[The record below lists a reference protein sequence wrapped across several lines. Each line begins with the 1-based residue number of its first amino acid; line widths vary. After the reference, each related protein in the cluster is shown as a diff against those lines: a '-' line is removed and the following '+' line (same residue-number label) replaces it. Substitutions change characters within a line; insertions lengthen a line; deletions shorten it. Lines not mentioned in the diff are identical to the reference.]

1 MCSMRCASYRCS
13 ADPWPEPAV
22 GGTCVAGNFLMHRQA
37 ALLLYFVRQAAG
49 SSGYFRHNN
58 QDLGTLGKGTR
69 VSLMAIRQW
78 IRMGNGLIWLPA
90 IAVGVLLAGC
100 TSTQKSS
107 VGVVDR
113 NHSGANSAVQRQ
125 PVTSGQYRVQRGDTL
140 YSIAFRFGWDWK
152 ALAARNGIPAPY
164 VIRPGQIIRFDG
176 QPGQTRPTAVATA
189 PVVTNPRTGSSV
201 SSRPP
206 APPQQPPV
214 RPQSQPQK
222 TVATAPVSAPN
233 TSIPRSAAGWVWP
246 ANGPLIGRFSSNGS
260 LNKGIDIAG
269 ELGQPVLAASDGSVV
284 YAGSGLRG
292 YGELVIIKHSDTYV
306 SAYGHNRRLLVREG
320 QQVKVGQTI
329 AEMGSTG
336 TDRVKLHFEIRRQGK
351 PVDPL
356 QYLPRR

>member
-1 MCSMRCASYRCS
+1 MGKGLTWLPVM
-13 ADPWPEPAV
+13 AV
-22 GGTCVAGNFLMHRQA
+22 G
-37 ALLLYFVRQAAG
+37 
-49 SSGYFRHNN
+49 
-58 QDLGTLGKGTR
+58 
-69 VSLMAIRQW
+69 I
-78 IRMGNGLIWLPA
+78 
-90 IAVGVLLAGC
+90 LLAGC
-100 TSTQKSS
+100 SSTQKDGVS
-107 VGVVDR
+107 VVDR
-113 NHSGANSAVQRQ
+113 NHAGAAAPQRK

-164 VIRPGQIIRFDG
+164 VIRPGQIIRFDV
-176 QPGQTRPTAVATA
+176 QPGQARPAAVATA
-189 PVVTNPRTGSSV
+189 PVAANPRTENSV
-201 SSRPP
+201 SKRPP
-206 APPQQPPV
+206 VQPQQPAV
-214 RPQSQPQK
+214 RPQPPAQQP
-222 TVATAPVSAPN
+222 VATAPMTAPKASS
-233 TSIPRSAAGWVWP
+233 TGSAAGWVWP
-246 ANGPLIGRFSSNGS
+246 ASGPLIGRFSSNGS

>member
-1 MCSMRCASYRCS
+1 M
-13 ADPWPEPAV
+13 
-22 GGTCVAGNFLMHRQA
+22 
-37 ALLLYFVRQAAG
+37 
-49 SSGYFRHNN
+49 
-58 QDLGTLGKGTR
+58 LGKGTR
-69 VSLMAIRQW
+69 VSLKAIRQW
-78 IRMGNGLIWLPA
+78 IRVGNGLTWLPVL
-90 IAVGVLLAGC
+90 AVGILLAGC
-100 TSTQKSS
+100 SSTQKD
-107 VGVVDR
+107 GVSIVDR
-113 NHSGANSAVQRQ
+113 NHSGATSAPQRQ

-152 ALAARNGIPAPY
+152 ALAARNSIPAPY

-176 QPGQTRPTAVATA
+176 QPSQARPTTVATA
-189 PVVTNPRTGSSV
+189 PVVTNSRTGSSAT
-201 SSRPP
+201 STRPP
-206 APPQQPPV
+206 VQPQQPAV
-214 RPQSQPQK
+214 RPQSQAPQP
-222 TVATAPVSAPN
+222 VATAPVSTQNA
-233 TSIPRSAAGWVWP
+233 SITRSAAGWVWP
-246 ANGPLIGRFSSNGS
+246 ASGPLIGRFSSNGS